1 MKLGVTFLIVMWKC
15 WSLLYATIFSH
26 PDIIKHR
33 YMLPQN
39 KRVRYSEFSY
49 SMDVRDIV
57 IRRERAHE
65 LELKNAAI
73 KESSEEEEMHQ
84 PVALLH

>member
-1 MKLGVTFLIVMWKC
+1 
-15 WSLLYATIFSH
+15 
-26 PDIIKHR
+26 
-33 YMLPQN
+33 
-39 KRVRYSEFSY
+39 
-49 SMDVRDIV
+49 MDVRDIV

-73 KESSEEEEMHQ
+73 KESSEEEEIHQ